1 MICKSA
7 LLPSEA
13 AKLYVRRWRRRESP
27 QNMRFLEVHFV
38 NEYYTR
44 KNTRENINPQLTAE
58 S

>member
-38 NEYYTR
+38 NEYYTMF
-44 KNTRENINPQLTAE
+44 KL
-58 S
+58 